1 MAKTNSKKSTKN
13 TATKKSKQDDLQNQI
28 DELTSNVEKE
38 KDQFLRLFA
47 EFENYKKRTS
57 KERLELFKTASQ
69 EVVTAL
75 LPIVDDFE
83 RALTEM
89 EKSENEAQTQGI
101 KLIYNKLTDTLQ
113 NQGLVKM
120 KVDQG
125 DDFDA
130 ELHEAITQIPAPEDK
145 LKGKIVDVVGTGYK
159 LGEKIIRYPKVVVG
173 N

>member
-1 MAKTNSKKSTKN
+1 MAKTNSTKNTKN

-28 DELTSNVEKE
+28 DELTSEVEKE

-83 RALTEM
+83 RALIEM
-89 EKSENEAQTQGI
+89 EKSEQEGQTQGI

-113 NQGLVKM
+113 NQGLAKM
-120 KVDQG
+120 EV
-125 DDFDA
+125 
-130 ELHEAITQIPAPEDK
+130 
-145 LKGKIVDVVGTGYK
+145 
-159 LGEKIIRYPKVVVG
+159 
-173 N
+173 